1 MIIESINIKSFGMI
15 TDMAMSFA
23 DDINV
28 IVGHNESGKSTI
40 AAFIKYMLY
49 GFANEP
55 ASEGT
60 PDEREKRINWV
71 NGTAQGTMI
80 IRADGKRYLISRST
94 ERVESG
100 DRVSYKEDSTI
111 TDLETGSPAFGKV
124 AAGEVFFGVDREL
137 FENTAFLG
145 QIGDSSINEGIVRQ
159 SIENILFSGSEKI
172 NNQRAAG
179 KIAVKMENLLHK
191 SGTGGAI
198 YELRRRKDQLSERF
212 RTADDDNKKILAK
225 EAVLHDIRAK
235 RKEAAAMQAKFA
247 DLDLCY
253 RNVLIIKSFD
263 ELHGI
268 EEKCDKKTEE
278 YNQYIAENTRAG
290 FVPTNTYLTDIAV
303 SRRSVDDAYRSLVD
317 AEDKYAEEKR
327 AAGIT
332 KESEAAIE
340 LCDELGGEAKIIS
353 KAKSSRVKKVRDIVL
368 ASVGGLALLASLVS
382 QIVVRVSMPWIPQ
395 ILLRTGLA
403 VPGFLGIA
411 LSIAMTV
418 MFFIEKKRFTKI
430 LESFGTENFHDLT
443 AKLAVVAEERVRRDK
458 LNHDTEQARVAY
470 ENAKEGYE
478 RAKADLLAVILKWG
492 EEPPVSNL
500 NDFLDGLEEKVRVF
514 LEGETKLLS
523 EKNEL
528 EISVRELR
536 RHLADKSE
544 IEIRGQVS
552 PLKRKVLSEIEPET
566 IQEGIEDC
574 KRRIQEQDR
583 EAENVEAELAMLK
596 VRATDP
602 GELYSKMQEND
613 AKIEELLLQYDACVL
628 ALKAIEGASENLRHE
643 ISPRLGEFTAELMG
657 VMSDRKYTDLDISD
671 GLKVSFVSKDGEHR
685 SIDFLSG
692 GTRDLTYV
700 SLRMALIDMLYSER
714 PPVCLDESFVHQDN
728 IRAKAMM
735 KALKKLSES
744 GQQSFIFTCRE
755 REAALARDV
764 SKKSGVYKLTAY
776 GDDFA

>member
-15 TDMAMSFA
+15 TDMSMSFS

-55 ASEGT
+55 SSEDA
-60 PDEREKRINWV
+60 PDERERRLNWN
-71 NGTAQGTMI
+71 NGTAQGTMTV
-80 IRADGKRYLISRST
+80 RADGKRYLISRTT

-100 DRVSYKEDSTI
+100 DRISYKEDSTI

-124 AAGEVFFGVDREL
+124 PAGEVFFGVDREL
-137 FENTAFLG
+137 FENTAFIG
-145 QIGDSSINEGIVRQ
+145 QIGDSSINEGVVKQ
-159 SIENILFSGSEKI
+159 SIENILFSGSERI

-179 KIAVKMENLLHK
+179 KVAVKMENLLHK

-198 YELRRRKDQLSERF
+198 YELRRRKDQLADRF
-212 RTADDDNKKILAK
+212 RTADEDNREILAK

-235 RKEAAAMQAKFA
+235 RKEAAVMQEKFA

-253 RNVLIIKSFD
+253 RNVLVIKSFD
-263 ELHGI
+263 ELHEI
-268 EEKCDKKTEE
+268 EEKCDAKTDE
-278 YNQYIAENTRAG
+278 YNEYIAQNTRAG

-303 SRRSVDDAYRSLVD
+303 SRRSVDDAYRTLVD
-317 AEDKYAEEKR
+317 AEERYAEEKR

-332 KESEAAIE
+332 REAEAVIE
-340 LCDELGGEAKIIS
+340 LCDELGGEAKIAAN
-353 KAKSSRVKKVRDIVL
+353 AKSARGAQVRSIVL
-368 ASVGGLALLASLVS
+368 ASLGGLLLLAAVVFQLVVRGDLAGILPRIGFAIPGALGLAL
-382 QIVVRVSMPWIPQ
+382 
-395 ILLRTGLA
+395 
-403 VPGFLGIA
+403 
-411 LSIAMTV
+411 SIFMTV
-418 MFFIEKKRFTKI
+418 SFFRAKKRLKSI
-430 LESFGTENFHDLT
+430 LESFGTETLSDLIT
-443 AKLAVVAEERVRRDK
+443 KLGVVAEERVRRDK
-458 LNHDTEQARVAY
+458 LNHDTEEARVAY
-470 ENAKEGYE
+470 ENAKDGYE

-492 EEPPVSNL
+492 EEPPTSNL
-500 NDFLDGLEEKVRVF
+500 NDFLDGLEDKVRVF
-514 LEGETKLLS
+514 LEGETRLLA

-536 RHLADKSE
+536 RHLSDKSE

-552 PLKRKVLSEIEPET
+552 PLKRKVLSEIDPET

-574 KRRIQEQDR
+574 RRRIAEQDR
-583 EAENVEAELAMLK
+583 EADRVEAELAMLK
-596 VRATDP
+596 ARATDP
-602 GELYSKMQEND
+602 SELYSKMQEND

-628 ALKAIEGASENLRHE
+628 ALKAIESASDNLRRE
-643 ISPRLGEFTAELMG
+643 ISPRLGEFCAELMG
-657 VMSDRKYTDLDISD
+657 VMSDRKYTDLDVSD
-671 GLKVSFVSKDGEHR
+671 GLKVAFTSKDGERR

-700 SLRMALIDMLYSER
+700 SLRMALIDMLYGER
-714 PPVCLDESFVHQDN
+714 PPVIFDESFAHQDN
-728 IRAKAMM
+728 VRAKSMM
-735 KALKKLSES
+735 KALKKLSED

>member
-55 ASEGT
+55 SGEDT
-60 PDEREKRINWV
+60 PDEREKRLNWV
-71 NGTAQGTMI
+71 NGTAQGTMTVK
-80 IRADGKRYLISRST
+80 ADGKRYLISRTT

-100 DRVSYKEDSTI
+100 DRVSYKEDSSI

-137 FENTAFLG
+137 FDNTAFIG
-145 QIGDSSINEGIVRQ
+145 QIGDSSINENAVKQ
-159 SIENILFSGSEKI
+159 SMENILFSGSEKI
-172 NNQRAAG
+172 NTQRAAG
-179 KIAVKMENLLHK
+179 KVAVKMENLLHK
-191 SGTGGAI
+191 SGAGGAI
-198 YELRRRKDQLSERF
+198 YELRRRKDQLADRF
-212 RTADDDNKKILAK
+212 NTADDDNRQILAK

-235 RKEAAAMQAKFA
+235 RKEAAIMQEKFA

-253 RNVLIIKSFD
+253 RNVLVIKSFD
-263 ELHGI
+263 ELHEI
-268 EEKCDKKTEE
+268 EQQCDKKTEE
-278 YNQYIAENTRAG
+278 YNEYIAQHTRAG

-303 SRRSVDDAYRSLVD
+303 SRRSVDDAYRTLVD

-327 AAGIT
+327 IAGIT
-332 KESEAAIE
+332 KESEAVIE
-340 LCDELGGEAKIIS
+340 LCDELGGEAKIIAN
-353 KAKSSRVKKVRDIVL
+353 AKSARAKQVRNI
-368 ASVGGLALLASLVS
+368 AFAAFGGLVLLAALVF
-382 QIVVRVSMPWIPQ
+382 QIVVRGSLAELAPRIGFAIP
-395 ILLRTGLA
+395 G
-403 VPGFLGIA
+403 VLGVA
-411 LSIAMTV
+411 LSVAMTV
-418 MFFIEKKRFTKI
+418 MFFREKKILSAI
-430 LESFGTENFHDLT
+430 LESFGTETLSDLVT
-443 AKLAVVAEERVRRDK
+443 KLGVVNEERIRRDK
-458 LNHDTEQARVAY
+458 LNHDTEEARLAY
-470 ENAKEGYE
+470 ESAKEGYE

-492 EEPPVSNL
+492 EEPPTSNL
-500 NDFLDGLEEKVRVF
+500 NDFLDGLEDKVRVF
-514 LEGETKLLS
+514 LEGETKLLA

-552 PLKRKVLSEIEPET
+552 PLKRKVLSEIDPDS
-566 IQEGIEDC
+566 IKEGIEDC
-574 KRRIQEQDR
+574 RRRIIEQDR

-596 VRATDP
+596 ARATDP
-602 GELYSKMQEND
+602 SELHSKIQEND
-613 AKIEELLLQYDACVL
+613 AKIEELLIQYDACVL
-628 ALKAIEGASENLRHE
+628 ALKAIEGASENLRRE
-643 ISPRLGEFTAELMG
+643 VSPRLGEFSAELMG
-657 VMSDRKYTDLDISD
+657 VMSDKKYTDLDVSE

-685 SIDFLSG
+685 SVDFLSG

-700 SLRMALIDMLYSER
+700 SLRMALIDMLYGEK
-714 PPVCLDESFVHQDN
+714 PPVCFDESFAHQDN
-728 IRAKAMM
+728 VRAKSMM
-735 KALKKLSES
+735 KALKKLSDD
-744 GQQSFIFTCRE
+744 GQQFFVFTCRE

-764 SKKSGVYKLTAY
+764 SKRSGVYKLTAY